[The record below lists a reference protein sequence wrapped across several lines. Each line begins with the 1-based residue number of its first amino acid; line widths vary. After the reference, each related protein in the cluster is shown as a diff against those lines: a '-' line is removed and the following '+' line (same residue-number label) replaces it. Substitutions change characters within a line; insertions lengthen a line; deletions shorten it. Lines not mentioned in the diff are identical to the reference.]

1 MITVLC
7 EVAATVVFVILTIG
21 LLIGLRVLI
30 IRLRQMQQAGE
41 RLEQEMHLL
50 MRKLQGTTERA
61 EIALDLVSTQLKA
74 VNGLFQAAS
83 VLGESVENASAAVNA
98 MTAAMA
104 NKARQQAERIENK
117 RMKGLDEALD
127 WAEVGM
133 TAWQLWQSVRDK
145 VVKKPACSGEDDGHA
160 NNGGS
165 DL

>member
-7 EVAATVVFVILTIG
+7 EVVATVVFIILTIG
-21 LLIGLRVLI
+21 LLIGLRI
-30 IRLRQMQQAGE
+30 IIMRLRQMQLSAE
-41 RLEQEMHLL
+41 RLEQDMHDL
-50 MRKLQGTTERA
+50 MRTLQGTAERA
-61 EIALDLVSTQLKA
+61 EVALDLVSAQLKA
-74 VNGLFQAAS
+74 ISGLFQAAS
-83 VLGESVENASAAVNA
+83 VLGESVENASVAVNA

-117 RMKGLDEALD
+117 RIKGLDEALD

-145 VVKKPACSGEDDGHA
+145 VVKKPACSGGGDGHD

>member
-1 MITVLC
+1 MITVVC
-7 EVAATVVFVILTIG
+7 EVAATIVFVILTIG

-30 IRLRQMQQAGE
+30 IRLRQIQQAGE
-41 RLEQEMHLL
+41 RLEQEMLLL

-61 EIALDLVSTQLKA
+61 EVALDLVSNQLKA

-133 TAWQLWQSVRDK
+133 TAWQLWQSIRDK
-145 VVKKPACSGEDDGHA
+145 VVKKPACSGEDDGHD

>member
-7 EVAATVVFVILTIG
+7 EVAATVVFIILTIG
-21 LLIGLRVLI
+21 LLIGLRIIV
-30 IRLRQMQQAGE
+30 IRLRQMQQAAE
-41 RLEQEMHLL
+41 RLEQDMHAL
-50 MRKLQGTTERA
+50 MRRLQGTTERA
-61 EIALDLVSTQLKA
+61 EITLDLVSSQLKA
-74 VNGLFQAAS
+74 VSGVFQAAS
-83 VLGESVENASAAVNA
+83 MLGESVENASAAVNA

-104 NKARQQAERIENK
+104 NKARQQAERIESK
-117 RMKGLDEALD
+117 RIKGLDEALD

-145 VVKKPACSGEDDGHA
+145 VVKKPACSGEDDGHD